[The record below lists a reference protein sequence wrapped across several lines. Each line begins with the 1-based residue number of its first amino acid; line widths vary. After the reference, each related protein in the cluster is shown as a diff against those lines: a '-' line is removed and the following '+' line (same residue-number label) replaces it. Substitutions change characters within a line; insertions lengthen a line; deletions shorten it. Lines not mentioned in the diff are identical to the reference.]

1 MRTAVMAPTCC
12 GRARAVGRRASALA
26 AKKPGP
32 GGAHARP
39 ENGAGGSECVFL
51 SGGAILCSELLQP
64 PAVWAVGGGD
74 GQPGMAETLAGSGD
88 SGSGTTAVVSGASEG
103 GTRRLSDL
111 RVIDL
116 RAELKKR
123 NLDTGGN
130 KSVLMERL
138 KKAVKEEGQ
147 DPDEI
152 GIALE
157 ATSKKT
163 TKRCVKGQKT
173 EEEGTEDN
181 GLEEDSRDGQ
191 EDMEASLESLQNIDM
206 MDVNVLEE
214 TEVENSGAPD
224 FGEDGADS
232 ILESLCESKDY
243 VAAQLRELPAQFT
256 GHAVDGEGFENTL
269 DPSSLDFKVPPDIE
283 EPLLEPENE
292 KILDILGET
301 CKSEPVKEEGSELEQ
316 PFAQETSSVGPDR
329 KLAEEEDLFDSA
341 HPEEGD
347 LDLASEST
355 AQAQSSRAD
364 TLLAVVKREPVEQTG
379 DGERTDCEPV
389 GLEKPVEQSSKASE
403 HTEACSEEAS
413 EAPPEAS
420 SPEPRDSKEDVKKF
434 AFEAC
439 NEVPP
444 APKESSAS
452 EGADQKMSSFKEE
465 KDIKPIIKDEK
476 GRISSSS
483 SGRNL
488 WVSGLSSTTRATDLK
503 NLFSK
508 YGKVVGAKVVTNARS
523 PGARCYG
530 FVTMSTSD
538 EATKCISHLHRT
550 ELHGR
555 MISVEKAKNEPA
567 GKKLSDRKECEVKK
581 EKLSNVDRH
590 HSVEIKVEKTVI
602 KKEEKMEKK
611 EEKKPENIK
620 KEEKDED
627 ELKPGSANR
636 SRATRSGSRGTER
649 TVVMDKSKGEPV
661 ISVKT
666 TSRSKERSSKS
677 QDRKSESKE
686 KRDILSFD
694 KIKEQRER
702 ERQRQRERE
711 IRETERRREREQRE
725 REQRLE
731 AFQEGK
737 EKARLQRERLQLER
751 QRQRL
756 ERERLER
763 ERLERERERVER
775 ERRKEQER
783 IQREREELRHQQEQ
797 LRYEQERRSV
807 LRRPYDLGRRDDAYW
822 PEGKRMAMEDRYRP
836 DFPRPDHRFHDFDH
850 RDRGQYQEHVAD
862 RREGSRS
869 VMGERDGQH
878 YSDDRHGHGGPP
890 ERHGRDSR
898 DGWGGYG
905 SEKRMSEGRGP
916 PPPPRGGRDWAEH
929 SQRLE
934 EHQERTWPGTVD
946 AGTAGREH
954 LRWQGGERGLSG
966 PSGPGHVANR
976 GGISGRGGFA
986 HGGGHAQGHVVPAG
1000 GLDGGG
1006 LAGQD
1011 RGSRVPHPH
1020 PHPYPH
1026 FTRRY

>member
-1 MRTAVMAPTCC
+1 
-12 GRARAVGRRASALA
+12 
-26 AKKPGP
+26 
-32 GGAHARP
+32 
-39 ENGAGGSECVFL
+39 
-51 SGGAILCSELLQP
+51 
-64 PAVWAVGGGD
+64 
-74 GQPGMAETLAGSGD
+74 MAETLAGSGD
-88 SGSGTTAVVSGASEG
+88 SGSGTAAVGPGASEA
-103 GTRRLSDL
+103 GTRRLSEL

-152 GIALE
+152 GITLE
-157 ATSKKT
+157 ATNRKT
-163 TKRCVKGQKT
+163 AKRCVKGQKI

-191 EDMEASLESLQNIDM
+191 
-206 MDVNVLEE
+206 V
-214 TEVENSGAPD
+214 G
-224 FGEDGADS
+224 
-232 ILESLCESKDY
+232 
-243 VAAQLRELPAQFT
+243 
-256 GHAVDGEGFENTL
+256 GEGFESTL
-269 DPSSLDFKVPPDIE
+269 DASSLDFKVPSDIE

-316 PFAQETSSVGPDR
+316 PFAQDTSSVGPDR
-329 KLAEEEDLFDSA
+329 KLAEEEDLFGSG

-355 AQAQSSRAD
+355 AQAQWSEAD

-379 DGERTDCEPV
+379 GDERMDCEPV
-389 GLEKPVEQSSKASE
+389 GLEEPVEQSSKASE
-403 HTEACSEEAS
+403 RTEASSEEVA
-413 EAPPEAS
+413 EAPQEAS
-420 SPEPRDSKEDVKKF
+420 SPDPRDSKEDVKKF

-465 KDIKPIIKDEK
+465 KDIKPVIKDEK
-476 GRISSSS
+476 GRISSS

-538 EATKCISHLHRT
+538 EATKCINHLHRT

-567 GKKLSDRKECEVKK
+567 GKKLSDKKECEVKK
-581 EKLSNVDRH
+581 EKVSSVDRH
-590 HSVEIKVEKTVI
+590 HPVEIKIEKTVI

-611 EEKKPENIK
+611 EGKRPEDIK

-627 ELKPGSANR
+627 ELKPGTTNR
-636 SRATRSGSRGTER
+636 SRVTKSGSRGMER

-702 ERQRQRERE
+702 ERQRQWERE
-711 IRETERRREREQRE
+711 IRESERRREREQQ
-725 REQRLE
+725 QRLE
-731 AFQEGK
+731 AWK
-737 EKARLQRERLQLER
+737 EKARLHRLEAWKEKARLHRERLELEC
-751 QRQRL
+751 QRHLLEWERM

-763 ERLERERERVER
+763 ERMRVER
-775 ERRKEQER
+775 ERRKEQEC
-783 IQREREELRHQQEQ
+783 IQREREELRRQQEQ
-797 LRYEQERRSV
+797 LRYEQRQG
-807 LRRPYDLGRRDDAYW
+807 LRRPHDDGRRDDAYW
-822 PEGKRMAMEDRYRP
+822 PEGKRVALEDRYHP
-836 DFPRPDHRFHDFDH
+836 DFPRYDHRFHDFDH
-850 RDRGQYQEHVAD
+850 RNRGQYQDHAVD
-862 RREGSRS
+862 RREGSRT

-905 SEKRMSEGRGP
+905 SDKRMTEGRGP
-916 PPPPRGGRDWAEH
+916 PPPPRGGRDWTEH

-934 EHQERTWPGTVD
+934 EHQERAWPGMVE

-954 LRWQGGERGLSG
+954 ARWLGAERGLSG
-966 PSGPGHVANR
+966 PSGTGHMANR
-976 GGISGRGGFA
+976 GGMSGQGGFA
-986 HGGGHAQGHVVPAG
+986 QDGHSQGHVVPG
-1000 GLDGGG
+1000 GELEDGA

-1011 RGSRVPHPH
+1011 RGNRVPPPH

>member
-1 MRTAVMAPTCC
+1 
-12 GRARAVGRRASALA
+12 GR
-26 AKKPGP
+26 
-32 GGAHARP
+32 
-39 ENGAGGSECVFL
+39 
-51 SGGAILCSELLQP
+51 
-64 PAVWAVGGGD
+64 
-74 GQPGMAETLAGSGD
+74 
-88 SGSGTTAVVSGASEG
+88 
-103 GTRRLSDL
+103 
-111 RVIDL
+111 
-116 RAELKKR
+116 
-123 NLDTGGN
+123 N

-152 GIALE
+152 GITLE
-157 ATSKKT
+157 ATNRKT
-163 TKRCVKGQKT
+163 AKRCVKGQKI

-191 EDMEASLESLQNIDM
+191 EDVEASLESLQNIGM
-206 MDVNVLEE
+206 MDVSVLEE
-214 TEVENSGAPD
+214 AEVENSSAPD
-224 FGEDGADS
+224 FGDDGTDS
-232 ILESLCESKDY
+232 ILDSLCDSKEY
-243 VAAQLRELPAQFT
+243 VAAQLSELPAQLT
-256 GHAVDGEGFENTL
+256 EHAVDGEGFESTL
-269 DPSSLDFKVPPDIE
+269 DASSLDFKVPSDIE

-316 PFAQETSSVGPDR
+316 PFAQDTSSVGPDR
-329 KLAEEEDLFDSA
+329 KLAEEEDLFGSG

-355 AQAQSSRAD
+355 AQAQWSEAD

-379 DGERTDCEPV
+379 GDERMDCEPV
-389 GLEKPVEQSSKASE
+389 GLEEPVEQSSKASE
-403 HTEACSEEAS
+403 RTEASSEEVA
-413 EAPPEAS
+413 EAPQEAS
-420 SPEPRDSKEDVKKF
+420 SPDPRDSKEDVKKF

-465 KDIKPIIKDEK
+465 KDIKPVIKDEK
-476 GRISSSS
+476 GRISSS

-538 EATKCISHLHRT
+538 EATKCINHLHRT

-567 GKKLSDRKECEVKK
+567 GKKLSDKKECEVKK
-581 EKLSNVDRH
+581 EKVSSVDRH
-590 HSVEIKVEKTVI
+590 HPVEIKIEKTVI

-611 EEKKPENIK
+611 EGKRPEDIK

-627 ELKPGSANR
+627 ELKPGTTNR
-636 SRATRSGSRGTER
+636 SRVTKSGSRGMER

-702 ERQRQRERE
+702 ERQRQWERE
-711 IRETERRREREQRE
+711 IRESERRREREQQ
-725 REQRLE
+725 QRLE
-731 AFQEGK
+731 AWK
-737 EKARLQRERLQLER
+737 EKARLHRLEAWKEKARLHRERMELEC
-751 QRQRL
+751 QRHLLEWERM

-763 ERLERERERVER
+763 ERMRVER
-775 ERRKEQER
+775 ERRKEQEC
-783 IQREREELRHQQEQ
+783 IQREREELRRQQEQ
-797 LRYEQERRSV
+797 LRYEQRQG
-807 LRRPYDLGRRDDAYW
+807 LRRPHDDGRRDDAYW
-822 PEGKRMAMEDRYRP
+822 PEGKRVALEDRYHP
-836 DFPRPDHRFHDFDH
+836 DFPRYDHRFHDFDH
-850 RDRGQYQEHVAD
+850 RNRGQYQDHAVD
-862 RREGSRS
+862 RREGSRT

-905 SEKRMSEGRGP
+905 SDKRMTEGRGP
-916 PPPPRGGRDWAEH
+916 PPPPRGGRDWTEH

-934 EHQERTWPGTVD
+934 EHQERAWPGMVE

-954 LRWQGGERGLSG
+954 ARWLGAERGLSG
-966 PSGPGHVANR
+966 PSGTGHMANR
-976 GGISGRGGFA
+976 GGMSGQGGFA
-986 HGGGHAQGHVVPAG
+986 QDGHSQGHVVPGAE
-1000 GLDGGG
+1000 LEDGA
-1006 LAGQD
+1006 LAGED
-1011 RGSRVPHPH
+1011 RGKKKLNPSACSGRQMHC
-1020 PHPYPH
+1020 
-1026 FTRRY
+1026 

>member
-1 MRTAVMAPTCC
+1 
-12 GRARAVGRRASALA
+12 
-26 AKKPGP
+26 
-32 GGAHARP
+32 
-39 ENGAGGSECVFL
+39 
-51 SGGAILCSELLQP
+51 
-64 PAVWAVGGGD
+64 
-74 GQPGMAETLAGSGD
+74 MAETLAGSGD
-88 SGSGTTAVVSGASEG
+88 SGCGSAAVSPGASEA
-103 GTRRLSDL
+103 GTRRLSEL

-152 GIALE
+152 GITLE
-157 ATSKKT
+157 ATNRKT
-163 TKRCVKGQKT
+163 AKRSVKGQKI

-191 EDMEASLESLQNIDM
+191 EDVEASWESSQNIDM
-206 MDVNVLEE
+206 MDVSALEE
-214 TEVENSGAPD
+214 AEMENSSAPD
-224 FGEDGADS
+224 FGDDGTDS
-232 ILESLCESKDY
+232 ILDSLCDSKEY
-243 VAAQLRELPAQFT
+243 VAAQLSELPAQLT
-256 GHAVDGEGFENTL
+256 EHAVDGEGFESTM
-269 DPSSLDFKVPPDIE
+269 DASSLDFKVTSDIE

-316 PFAQETSSVGPDR
+316 PFAQDTSSVGPDR
-329 KLAEEEDLFDSA
+329 KLAEEEDLFGSG

-355 AQAQSSRAD
+355 AQAQWSEAD

-379 DGERTDCEPV
+379 GDERMDCEPV
-389 GLEKPVEQSSKASE
+389 GLEEPVEQSSKASE
-403 HTEACSEEAS
+403 RTEASSEEVA
-413 EAPPEAS
+413 EAPQEAS
-420 SPEPRDSKEDVKKF
+420 SPDPRDSKEDVKKF

-465 KDIKPIIKDEK
+465 KDIKPVIKDEK
-476 GRISSSS
+476 GRISSS

-581 EKLSNVDRH
+581 EKVSSVDRH
-590 HSVEIKVEKTVI
+590 HPVEIKVEK
-602 KKEEKMEKK
+602 
-611 EEKKPENIK
+611 
-620 KEEKDED
+620 
-627 ELKPGSANR
+627 
-636 SRATRSGSRGTER
+636 
-649 TVVMDKSKGEPV
+649 
-661 ISVKT
+661 
-666 TSRSKERSSKS
+666 
-677 QDRKSESKE
+677 
-686 KRDILSFD
+686 
-694 KIKEQRER
+694 
-702 ERQRQRERE
+702 
-711 IRETERRREREQRE
+711 EREQRE
-725 REQRLE
+725 RE
-731 AFQEGK
+731 AWK
-737 EKARLQRERLQLER
+737 EKARLHRERMELECQRHLLER
-751 QRQRL
+751 ERM

-763 ERLERERERVER
+763 ERMQVER

-783 IQREREELRHQQEQ
+783 IHREREELRRQQEQLQQ
-797 LRYEQERRSV
+797 LRYEQRQGF
-807 LRRPYDLGRRDDAYW
+807 RRPHDDGRRDDAYW
-822 PEGKRMAMEDRYRP
+822 PEGKRVALEDRYRP
-836 DFPRPDHRFHDFDH
+836 DFPRYDHRFHDFDH
-850 RDRGQYQEHVAD
+850 RSRGRYQDHVVD
-862 RREGSRS
+862 RREGSRT

-898 DGWGGYG
+898 DGWGGYA
-905 SEKRMSEGRGP
+905 SDKRMSEGRGP
-916 PPPPRGGRDWAEH
+916 PPPPRGGRDWTEH

-934 EHQERTWPGTVD
+934 EHQERAWPGMVD

-954 LRWQGGERGLSG
+954 GRWLGAERGLSG
-966 PSGPGHVANR
+966 PSATGHVASR
-976 GGISGRGGFA
+976 GGLSGRGGFA
-986 HGGGHAQGHVVPAG
+986 QDGHSQGHVVPSG
-1000 GLDGGG
+1000 ELEDGD
-1006 LAGQD
+1006 LASQD
-1011 RGSRVPHPH
+1011 RGNRVPHPH
-1020 PHPYPH
+1020 PPSSPP